1 MVEDETM
8 RNILIGT
15 IFVALVT
22 ALTATFL
29 VATRVEEPVEPVV
42 TSEPLSLA
50 PRAPATPMPAD
61 EPLEVASGT
70 DGGEIDPAAFGYD
83 TLEEMRADLRE
94 QLGVPDG
101 WDVALVAERRHGK
114 DGLAIGIGPRMR

>member
-1 MVEDETM
+1 M

-15 IFVALVT
+15 IFLALVT

-29 VATRVEEPVEPVV
+29 VATRVEERVDPVV

-50 PRAPATPMPAD
+50 PTTPATPMPAE
-61 EPLEVASGT
+61 EPLGVAPK
-70 DGGEIDPAAFGYD
+70 GGGDEIDPAAFGYD

-101 WDVALVAERRHGK
+101 WDVALVAEHRHGK
-114 DGLAIGIGPRMR
+114 DGLAIGIGPRAR

>member
-1 MVEDETM
+1 M

-15 IFVALVT
+15 ISLALLT
-22 ALTATFL
+22 ALTVTFL
-29 VATRVEEPVEPVV
+29 VATHVDERVDPVV
-42 TSEPLSLA
+42 TSEPLSVA
-50 PRAPATPMPAD
+50 HASPATPLPAED
-61 EPLEVASGT
+61 ALDPAP
-70 DGGEIDPAAFGYD
+70 GGGHEEIDPAAFGYD
-83 TLEEMRADLRE
+83 TLDEMRADLRE